1 MFTFHIYIIDVNGID
16 TRKEHNNKSKK
27 RHIRTISIKVDLIFP
42 ALLSY
47 FYLPTNIWEI
57 SSYHKY

>member
-1 MFTFHIYIIDVNGID
+1 MIDVNGID

-47 FYLPTNIWEI
+47 FYLPTNI
-57 SSYHKY
+57 